1 MLHVNSSVCSFFSF
15 VWHVTGE
22 PATGCDPAPA
32 AAISSRRG
40 VSCARVG
47 VKQARGAGKPPA
59 GRVQRE
65 TGAGGAVKSFAGAPA
80 PPAGGTGRRAPP
92 ATGRDPRALQSRAG
106 VRLRAM
112 WAAQRRCASALVS
125 AAASVARG
133 FAGRAHN
140 LPRWAAGAQ
149 HEIKPGAPVSAAGL
163 LALNTLKDNPGARQQ
178 ARISLQAL
186 AVVSS
191 KRLTRCLG
199 PQKKRVGRGIGSGMG
214 KTSTRGHKGQKAR
227 SGAPCAAAKPSLTFR
242 GAG

>member
-1 MLHVNSSVCSFFSF
+1 
-15 VWHVTGE
+15 
-22 PATGCDPAPA
+22 
-32 AAISSRRG
+32 
-40 VSCARVG
+40 
-47 VKQARGAGKPPA
+47 
-59 GRVQRE
+59 
-65 TGAGGAVKSFAGAPA
+65 
-80 PPAGGTGRRAPP
+80 
-92 ATGRDPRALQSRAG
+92 
-106 VRLRAM
+106 M